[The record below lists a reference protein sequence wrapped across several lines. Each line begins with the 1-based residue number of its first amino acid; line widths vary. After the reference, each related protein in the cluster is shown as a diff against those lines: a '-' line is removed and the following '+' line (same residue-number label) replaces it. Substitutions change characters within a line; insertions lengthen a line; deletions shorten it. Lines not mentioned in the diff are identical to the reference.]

1 MHFSLSRRRYIE
13 EQIQRE
19 GVAMETSG
27 FTFVT
32 SGKKKK
38 TLTGPATMVA
48 FPHFR
53 PLSDNAAVMSV
64 LIASARSLPAA
75 AWWLTLP
82 PPPAHLGCLV
92 PICFGP
98 AVTTCETIKPGGK
111 RC

>member
-64 LIASARSLPAA
+64 LIASARSSRL
-75 AWWLTLP
+75 L
-82 PPPAHLGCLV
+82 
-92 PICFGP
+92 
-98 AVTTCETIKPGGK
+98 PGGSPF
-111 RC
+111 RHHLLTSAVSSPSALDPQ

>member
-1 MHFSLSRRRYIE
+1 MTPVCLVLICGTHLGRYVE

-53 PLSDNAAVMSV
+53 PLSDNAAVIDN
-64 LIASARSLPAA
+64 L
-75 AWWLTLP
+75 
-82 PPPAHLGCLV
+82 
-92 PICFGP
+92 
-98 AVTTCETIKPGGK
+98 
-111 RC
+111 